1 MGAKKEDLTLEAR
14 EQLKE
19 RGRRLAEMN
28 KKNGYQD
35 QSLGGQISKRNEME
49 YKDLNEIRRL
59 SVGGQ
64 NINQICFSLIQL
76 GFSIQEIMKEPDV
89 HSLYGRC
96 HYNPKW
102 PSAGENINWAAVDW
116 NQYRY
121 GIKSLR
127 EAMDSESIEVQETLR
142 LFEGTKMLDD
152 ALKL

>member
-1 MGAKKEDLTLEAR
+1 MGAKKEDLTPEAI

-28 KKNGYQD
+28 KKNGYRD

-49 YKDLNEIRRL
+49 IKDWNEIQRL
-59 SVGGQ
+59 SVGGRS
-64 NINQICFSLIQL
+64 INQICLSLIQL
-76 GFSIQEIMKEPDV
+76 GFSLQEIMKEPDV

-96 HYNPKW
+96 HYNSKW

-121 GIKSLR
+121 GLKSLR
-127 EAMDSESIEVQETLR
+127 EALDSESLEIQATLR
-142 LFEGTKMLDD
+142 LFEDTKMLED

>member
-1 MGAKKEDLTLEAR
+1 MGATRAELTPEAI

-19 RGRRLAEMN
+19 RGRRLAERN
-28 KKNGYQD
+28 KQNGYRD
-35 QSLGGQISKRNEME
+35 QSLGGQISKRHEME
-49 YKDLNEIRRL
+49 YKDLNEIQRL

-64 NINQICFSLIQL
+64 NINQICLSLIQL
-76 GFSIQEIMKEPDV
+76 GFSLSEIMKESDV
-89 HSLYGRC
+89 YSLYGRC

-127 EAMDSESIEVQETLR
+127 EAMDSESIEVQTTLR
-142 LFEGTKMLDD
+142 LFEGNKMLED
-152 ALKL
+152 ARKL